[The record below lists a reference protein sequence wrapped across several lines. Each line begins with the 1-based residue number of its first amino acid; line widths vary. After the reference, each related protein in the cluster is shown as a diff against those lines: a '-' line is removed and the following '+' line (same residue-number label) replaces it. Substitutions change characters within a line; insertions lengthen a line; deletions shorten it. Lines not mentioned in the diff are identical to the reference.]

1 MPASSRVQV
10 GSVVEDFTLP
20 DETGTP
26 MSLASLLAEG
36 PVVMFFYPAAM
47 TAGCTAQACRFRDL
61 TAEFAAAGAR
71 LVGISSDEV
80 ERQREFAQKHTFGF
94 PLLSDPEGVVRRQF
108 GVARGFGPLPTK
120 RATFVIGTDR
130 RVLEV
135 VRSEFRMSAHAD
147 QALAALRKNAS

>member
-1 MPASSRVQV
+1 MQV
-10 GSVVEDFTLP
+10 GSTVEDFTLP

-26 MSLASLLAEG
+26 TSLASLLTEG
-36 PVVMFFYPAAM
+36 PVVVFFYPAAM
-47 TAGCTAQACRFRDL
+47 TAGCTAQACHFRDL
-61 TAEFAAAGAR
+61 TAEFAAAGGR
-71 LVGISSDEV
+71 PVGISSDGI

-94 PLLSDPEGVVRRQF
+94 PLLSDPEGVVRGQF

-147 QALAALRKNAS
+147 QALAALRKTES